1 MFEGDSSDG
10 VKQFN
15 FKFTVFIPLVIVN
28 DLNGHYDLGLASS
41 EALDLVVIGDGLVV
55 LARLGG
61 FSYSADSNGGFSGT
75 VLVQNFDFDSLARF

>member
-1 MFEGDSSDG
+1 
-10 VKQFN
+10 
-15 FKFTVFIPLVIVN
+15 
-28 DLNGHYDLGLASS
+28 LASS